1 MDSDTDIDFLKRS
14 HDTRSETVSSRRLAD
29 LQVLPLLVLGFAT
42 YQLDRTNI
50 SSALT
55 GGFSDDIH
63 VDQNTINLGNQ
74 LMFLGV
80 IVLEIP
86 SNMLLPIFGPRR
98 WIGSQVLVF
107 GIIAALQVF
116 VRDRTGFLV
125 TRAVL
130 GLAEAGYIPAA
141 MYTLSTWY
149 SKEQITTRIAV
160 FFFGM
165 FGGTAVS
172 PLLGAALLRLDGR
185 GGLAGWQWLF
195 LVEGVWSMVVAVLL
209 LLHNPPANHTSTTT
223 IPLTTVWNT
232 LTNTHKWAHFLAT
245 ACVFATWSPLTTY
258 TPSIIMSLGFPRS
271 QSNALAAVGS
281 FLTLPVILFFAWLSD
296 KTKQRGVVVML
307 AMACY
312 LVALVVLKALLHAP
326 IGKWGMFAL
335 WTTVNGLAVGYHPIH
350 NAWIQ
355 MNCRCRAERSVSVA
369 MFVMTATGGLMAGT
383 QIFRGDEASTLY
395 PRGVLIMIALV
406 LVGLV
411 LTGVQVLVYMLSNRR
426 SMKRSTGKM
435 YIL

>member
-1 MDSDTDIDFLKRS
+1 MDSDTDIDLPKSS
-14 HDTRSETVSSRRLAD
+14 HDTKPETVSSRRLAD
-29 LQVLPLLVLGFAT
+29 IQVLPLLVLGFAT

-55 GGFSDDIH
+55 GGFAGAIH

-80 IVLEIP
+80 IALEIP
-86 SNMLLPIFGPRR
+86 SNMVLPIIGPRR

-116 VRDRTGFLV
+116 VRDRTGFLI

-149 SKEQITTRIAV
+149 SREQITTRIAV

-172 PLLGAALLRLDGR
+172 PLLGAALLKLDGR

-195 LVEGVWSMVVAVLL
+195 LVEGACDKDTPSPEEDT
-209 LLHNPPANHTSTTT
+209 NTTTT
-223 IPLTTVWNT
+223 IPLTTVWKT
-232 LTNTHKWAHFLAT
+232 LTNTRKWAHFLAT

-281 FLTLPVILFFAWLSD
+281 FLTLPVIIFFAWLSD
-296 KTKQRGVVVML
+296 RTKQRGAVVML

-312 LVALVVLKALLHAP
+312 LVALVVLRAMLRAP
-326 IGKWGMFAL
+326 VGKWGMFTL

-355 MNCRCRAERSVSVA
+355 MNCCSKAERSVI
-369 MFVMTATGGLMAGT
+369 VMTATGGLMAGT

-411 LTGVQVLVYMLSNRR
+411 LTGVQVLVYMLFNRR
-426 SMKRSTGKM
+426 SMRLSTGKT